1 VGSSGNDAVG
11 SIQAAIRVA
20 PIRRLVLSRRG
31 PHSERSQSVAE
42 AAAPPE
48 TGSRSDSKSYLDLEV
63 PIRDVTY
70 MAGIVRDLAY
80 ELLDVESRKKPDSD
94 VVIRMSQRGH
104 EQLFF
109 AISDVL
115 DRAREL
121 EKLYHAQ

>member
-1 VGSSGNDAVG
+1 MTT
-11 SIQAAIRVA
+11 
-20 PIRRLVLSRRG
+20 L
-31 PHSERSQSVAE
+31 SVAE

-48 TGSRSDSKSYLDLEV
+48 TSSRSDSKSYLDLEV
-63 PIRDVTY
+63 PTRDVTY

-115 DRAREL
+115 DGGREL
-121 EKLYHAQ
+121 EKLYHGQ